1 MLVMEAF
8 FERKRLA
15 RLSVNHDGKG
25 GSMRLTT
32 EQRLQALE
40 RDIVVLH
47 DMIKMLHRMMKDQ
60 GRIANSNGDEAGEN
74 GNGRPE
80 QELYTFVCQK
90 RFDKLEKD
98 VKRTLQAVEGLK
110 FKSRAG

>member
-1 MLVMEAF
+1 
-8 FERKRLA
+8 
-15 RLSVNHDGKG
+15 
-25 GSMRLTT
+25 MRLTT

-60 GRIANSNGDEAGEN
+60 GQLINEYIVQRIANVNGDEASGN